1 MASFLHRENKQS
13 GIWFEP
19 FPLCK
24 ALPPRGPHSQAEA
37 GRGHKLQQLETPG
50 CLGWWA
56 ARVLSRG
63 QASKPGAGAL
73 CRREGERKLSSS
85 PWGEVSPPPSARNR
99 EPLCSPP
106 RPRKSVPGNRD
117 LG

>member
-13 GIWFEP
+13 GIWFEL

-24 ALPPRGPHSQAEA
+24 AHPSCGPHSQAET
-37 GRGHKLQQLETPG
+37 GREHKLQKLETSG
-50 CLGWWA
+50 CLGWSA

-63 QASKPGAGAL
+63 QATKLEVGSL

-85 PWGEVSPPPSARNR
+85 PWGEV
-99 EPLCSPP
+99 
-106 RPRKSVPGNRD
+106 
-117 LG
+117 